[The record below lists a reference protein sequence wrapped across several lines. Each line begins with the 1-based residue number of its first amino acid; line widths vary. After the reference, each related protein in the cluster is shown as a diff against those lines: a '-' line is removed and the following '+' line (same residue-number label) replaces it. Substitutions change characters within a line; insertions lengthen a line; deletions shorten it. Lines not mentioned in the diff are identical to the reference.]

1 MPVHVVH
8 LIARLNDGGPARAI
22 AALVAGLQAR
32 HRLTVLTGTVGP
44 GERDLSALVAASG
57 ATVVVVPQLGR
68 RLSLTGDWLA
78 LRAVRRELR
87 RLQPDLLHTHTAKAG
102 AIGRL
107 LARGLGI
114 PCLHT
119 YHGHVLH
126 GYFPRLSSALAAS
139 AERLLAGT
147 AWHQALTMSQYHELH
162 QSARIGRQARWRVL
176 PLPIPVVTPCSA
188 PWQAQLRPAV
198 PVLGFLGRLTAV
210 KDGELWL
217 RVLALLQGRMAVQ
230 GVVCGDGEERA
241 RLEQQARA
249 LGLPVL
255 FTGFVP
261 AGEALAVFGV
271 LLMTSRNE
279 GLPFAAI
286 EAAGAG
292 VPVVAPPV
300 GGLVELIR
308 WRAVRGARRT
318 PEALATA
325 CAALLTQPGLRRRQL
340 AEGRRCALALAP
352 EPIAARI
359 EALYAAMLAT
369 AGPQPVGAVA

>member
-22 AALVAGLQAR
+22 AALVASLQAR
-32 HRLTVLTGTVGP
+32 HRLTVLTGAVGP
-44 GERDLSALVAASG
+44 GERDLSALLAASG
-57 ATVVVVPQLGR
+57 ATVVAVPQLGR
-68 RLSLTGDWLA
+68 RLSIRRDWQA

-87 RLQPDLLHTHTAKAG
+87 RLRPDLLHTHTAKAG
-102 AIGRL
+102 AIGRI

-126 GYFPRLSSALAAS
+126 GYFPRLSSALAAT

-162 QSARIGRQARWRVL
+162 EVARIGRRARWRVL
-176 PLPIPVVTPCSA
+176 PLPIPLVAPASA

-217 RVLALLQGRMAVQ
+217 RVLAALQARMAVQ
-230 GVVCGDGEERA
+230 GVVCGDGEERS
-241 RLEQQARA
+241 RLEHQARA
-249 LGLPVL
+249 LGLTVL

-261 AGEALAVFGV
+261 AGEALAVIGV

-300 GGLVELIR
+300 GGLAELIR
-308 WRAVRGARRT
+308 WRAVRGAQRT
-318 PEALATA
+318 PAGLAAA
-325 CAALLTQPGLRRRQL
+325 CATLFTRPGVRRRQL
-340 AEGRRCALALAP
+340 ADAQRCALALAP
-352 EPIAARI
+352 EVIAARV
-359 EALYAAMLAT
+359 EALYHTMVADAAT
-369 AGPQPVGAVA
+369 RPVGAVA

>member
-1 MPVHVVH
+1 VH

-22 AALVAGLQAR
+22 AALVAALQAR
-32 HRLTVLTGTVGP
+32 HRLTVLTGAVGP

-176 PLPIPVVTPCSA
+176 PLPIPAVVPVAA
-188 PWQAQLRPAV
+188 PWQAQLRPMV

-217 RVLALLQGRMAVQ
+217 QVLAMLHRRMAVQ
-230 GVVCGDGEERA
+230 GVVCGDGEQRA
-241 RLEQQARA
+241 QLEQQARS
-249 LGLPVL
+249 LGLSVL

-271 LLMTSRNE
+271 LLLTSRNE

-318 PEALATA
+318 PEALAAA
-325 CAALLTQPGLRRRQL
+325 CATVFTQPLVRSRQL
-340 AEGRRCALALAP
+340 AAARRCAQALAP
-352 EPIAARI
+352 EPIAARV
-359 EALYAAMLAT
+359 EALYQTMLGEAAA
-369 AGPQPVGAVA
+369 QPVGAVA